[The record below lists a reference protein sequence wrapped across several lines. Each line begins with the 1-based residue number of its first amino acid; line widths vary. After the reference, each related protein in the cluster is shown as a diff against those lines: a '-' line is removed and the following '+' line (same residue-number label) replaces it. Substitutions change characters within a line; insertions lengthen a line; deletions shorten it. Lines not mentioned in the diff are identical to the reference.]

1 MRLHSSLLSVLLA
14 SILLAGQLLSTAH
27 AGSHEL
33 LQADT
38 ESCELC
44 LLAHAQGAGAAVT
57 AEAGGIATGDNHSAA
72 PLTAAPA
79 VPARRAAPI
88 RAPPLKLS

>member
-1 MRLHSSLLSVLLA
+1 MRVRSSLLSFLLA
-14 SILLAGQLLSTAH
+14 SILLAGQLLSAAH

-44 LLAHAQGAGAAVT
+44 LLAHAQGAGAAAT
-57 AEAGGIATGDNHSAA
+57 ASSSVLAANSSDSPAPPSAA
-72 PLTAAPA
+72 PVAK
-79 VPARRAAPI
+79 VRRATPI
-88 RAPPLKLS
+88 RAPPLKHS

>member
-1 MRLHSSLLSVLLA
+1 MRVRSSLLSFLLA

-44 LLAHAQGAGAAVT
+44 LLAHAQGAGAAVVASTSVLAASGSET
-57 AEAGGIATGDNHSAA
+57 AAPLSAA
-72 PLTAAPA
+72 PVAK
-79 VPARRAAPI
+79 VRRATPI
-88 RAPPLKLS
+88 RAPPLKHS